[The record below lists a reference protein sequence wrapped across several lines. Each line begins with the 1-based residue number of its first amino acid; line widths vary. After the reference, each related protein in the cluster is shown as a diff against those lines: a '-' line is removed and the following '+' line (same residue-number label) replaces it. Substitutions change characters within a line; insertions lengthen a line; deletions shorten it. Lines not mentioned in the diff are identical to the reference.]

1 MPTRVFANEDG
12 NVSKKS
18 IIVSRVREDKDIDA
32 TFSAKFVGLDTD
44 GNNLPG
50 DIFKKTNA
58 AAVKQSIRNL
68 LLTNFT
74 ERPFMHRFG
83 GNLTDM
89 LFRLSTEIDDANL
102 ENDITSSIQ
111 TYEPR
116 AQVLSINSII
126 SADNNEVRVTVR
138 FLVISTLQQD
148 TVEINLTRLR

>member
-12 NVSKKS
+12 NISKKS
-18 IIVSRVREDKDIDA
+18 IIVSRTREDKDIDA
-32 TFSAKFVGLDTD
+32 TFNAKFVGLDSD
-44 GNNLPG
+44 GTNLRG

-102 ENDITSSIQ
+102 ENNITESIQ

-116 AQVLSINSII
+116 AQVLNINSVT
-126 SADNNEVRVTVR
+126 SPDNNEVRVTVR
-138 FLVISTLQQD
+138 FLVVSTLQQD

>member
-1 MPTRVFANEDG
+1 MATRVFANEDG
-12 NVSKKS
+12 NFGKKS
-18 IIVSRVREDKDIDA
+18 IIVSRTREDKDIDA
-32 TFSAKFVGLDTD
+32 TFSAKFVGVDSD

-58 AAVKQSIRNL
+58 AAVKQSVRNL

-102 ENDITSSIQ
+102 ENDIISAIQ

-116 AQVLSINSII
+116 AQVLSINSVIG
-126 SADNNEVRVTVR
+126 ADNNEVRVTVR

>member
-1 MPTRVFANEDG
+1 MPTRAYANEEG
-12 NVSKKS
+12 NISKKS
-18 IIVSRVREDKDIDA
+18 IIVSRTREDKDIDA
-32 TFSAKFVGLDTD
+32 TFSAKFVGLDAQ
-44 GNNLPG
+44 GSNLRG

-58 AAVKQSIRNL
+58 SAVKQSIRNI

-74 ERPFMHRFG
+74 ERPFMQRFG

-102 ENDITSSIQ
+102 EDRIVRSIQ

-116 AQVLSINSII
+116 AQVLNINSVI

-138 FLVISTLQQD
+138 FLVVSTLQQD